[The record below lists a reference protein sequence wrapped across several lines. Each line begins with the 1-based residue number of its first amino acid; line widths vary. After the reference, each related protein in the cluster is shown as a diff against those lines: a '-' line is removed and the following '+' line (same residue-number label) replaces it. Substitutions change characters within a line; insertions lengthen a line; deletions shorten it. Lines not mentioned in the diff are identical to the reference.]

1 MDEVQLP
8 YVIAGEWVDDI
19 WMKAAAAR
27 NVDGPDREKNE
38 DTYARGPRTHPY
50 GVKAYTEIVENQPRI
65 YPTKEA
71 ADADL
76 VEQEHADDHEP
87 DLNNVK
93 RP

>member
-8 YVIAGEWVDDI
+8 YVVAGEWVDQEWI
-19 WMKAAAAR
+19 LAAANR
-27 NVDGPDREKNE
+27 NVDDGQKEKNE
-38 DTYARGPRTHPY
+38 AIYARGPRAHPY
-50 GVKAYTEIVENQPRI
+50 GILAYTAVIDNSPRI

-93 RP
+93 RS